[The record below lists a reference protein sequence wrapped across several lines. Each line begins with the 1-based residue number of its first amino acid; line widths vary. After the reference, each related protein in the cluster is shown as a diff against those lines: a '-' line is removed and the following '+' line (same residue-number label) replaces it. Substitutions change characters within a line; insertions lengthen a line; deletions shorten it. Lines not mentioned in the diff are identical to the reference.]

1 MKPKE
6 NTIAKIDMLGKKL
19 ASHDY
24 SPCNQDLIIALQLRC
39 HSMNIHKATV
49 AYFKRIKLVFTQALQ
64 LADKGETGAP
74 EQGEALEREMRGLLD
89 ANNG

>member
-1 MKPKE
+1 
-6 NTIAKIDMLGKKL
+6 
-19 ASHDY
+19 
-24 SPCNQDLIIALQLRC
+24 
-39 HSMNIHKATV
+39 MNIHKATV

-64 LADKGETGAP
+64 LADKGEAGAP

>member
-6 NTIAKIDMLGKKL
+6 NTIEKIDMLAKKL
-19 ASHDY
+19 VSHKC
-24 SPCNQDLIIALQLRC
+24 SPCNHALISALQQRC

-64 LADKGETGAP
+64 LADKGEAAVP
-74 EQGEALEREMRGLLD
+74 ELGEALEREMRGLLD